1 MEFARLSDAKNARKV
16 GVMDKDDLSPELR
29 EKARACKTTE
39 ELLTLAETEGV
50 ELSDD
55 QLEAVSGGAMWD
67 DCETFLDCN
76 GDFD

>member
-1 MEFARLSDAKNARKV
+1 MN
-16 GVMDKDDLSPELR
+16 KDDLSPELR
-29 EKARACKTTE
+29 EKARACTTTE
-39 ELLTLAETEGV
+39 ELLALAEAAGV
-50 ELSDD
+50 ELNDD